1 MLTTDPDTS
10 KHLSAD
16 MESAKHQQKP
26 KRKFRWRVE
35 DHDSP
40 KEIYN
45 KALYLSVMV
54 FGILGAARGLDEGN
68 IGSNIS
74 LPSFRERFGFN
85 DPTKSEGEIADLK
98 SNIASMVQ
106 LGCVGGALLAVVTVD
121 RLGRVNALRQVCVL
135 WAIGVII
142 QITSSN
148 VGQLYAGRIIEGLAV
163 GQTTTIGPTY
173 LAEVAPKQIRGLCG
187 CIFAGAVYL
196 GVMLSCFANYG
207 TALHISGSSQKQW
220 IIPTSLKIIF
230 AGGLLILTFLFCI
243 ESPRWLMK
251 VGRHEKAYE
260 ALCKLRALPKD
271 HPLIIGE
278 INDINEQLL
287 MEKEAQEGNS
297 ALLIV
302 KEFVR
307 VKANRYRLLVIA
319 IPAQLLGQW
328 SGSNAVTVYAP
339 ELFGVIGVHG
349 VETLK
354 MTAIAGVVKFIS
366 AYLGAFFIIDALGRK
381 TSMYVGITL
390 QFICELYYAIFLN
403 IVPDIEDSLEG
414 SKKRA
419 SQGAVAA
426 IFLSGTGWVIGFNA
440 LQYLMGSEIFPLR
453 IRSVANSLVMV
464 LHFANQYGNSKALP
478 EMMIAMKPYGAF
490 YFFSGVLV
498 ISLFWVWF
506 FVPEV
511 AGRSLESI
519 DDIFNLPWH
528 QIGRNGPKLCP
539 DFSETSRMHFDNGMM
554 VYDDKAGS
562 EHNVE
567 NASSGRREDDE
578 ESLKDPKKE
587 EEIH

>member
-1 MLTTDPDTS
+1 MLTTDPDPT
-10 KHLSAD
+10 KHLLTDS
-16 MESAKHQQKP
+16 ELPTQK
-26 KRKFRWRVE
+26 KQNRKFRWTVE

-45 KALYLSVMV
+45 KTLYLSVMV

-74 LPSFRERFGFN
+74 LPSFRKTFGFD
-85 DPTKSEGEIADLK
+85 DPTKSKSELADLQ

-106 LGCVGGALLAVVTVD
+106 LGCVGGALLAIFTVD
-121 RLGRVNALRQVCVL
+121 KMGRVNALRQVCVL

-142 QITSSN
+142 QITSSH
-148 VGQLYAGRIIEGLAV
+148 VGQLYAGRVIEGLAV

-173 LAEVAPKQIRGLCG
+173 LAEVAPKQIRGLCS

-196 GVMLSCFANYG
+196 GVMLLCFANYG
-207 TALHISGSSQKQW
+207 TALHISDASQKQW

-230 AGGLLILTFLFCI
+230 AGSLLILTFLFCI

-251 VGRHEKAYE
+251 VGKPEKACE
-260 ALCKLRALPKD
+260 SLCKLRALPPD
-271 HPLIIGE
+271 HPLIVGE

-287 MEKEAQEGNS
+287 MERAAQSGFN
-297 ALLIV
+297 ALSIA

-328 SGSNAVTVYAP
+328 SGSNAVTIYAP
-339 ELFGVIGVHG
+339 DLFGVLGITG

-354 MTAIAGVVKFIS
+354 MTAVAGVVKFVS

-390 QFICELYYAIFLN
+390 QLLCELYYAIFLT
-403 IVPDIEDSLEG
+403 IVQDIDSSLEG

-419 SQGAVAA
+419 SQGAIAA

-490 YFFSGVLV
+490 YFFTGVLV
-498 ISLFWVWF
+498 ISVFWVWF

-539 DFSETSRMHFDNGMM
+539 DHSEISRMHYGNELMI
-554 VYDDKAGS
+554 YDEKPGS
-562 EHNVE
+562 EIMLE
-567 NASSGRREDDE
+567 NASQNRDIDED
-578 ESLKDPKKE
+578 SIKDARKE
-587 EEIH
+587 EV

>member
-1 MLTTDPDTS
+1 MLTTDSDAS
-10 KHLSAD
+10 KHLLTDA
-16 MESAKHQQKP
+16 EVLPKQ
-26 KRKFRWRVE
+26 KRKFRWTVE
-35 DHDSP
+35 DNDSP
-40 KEIYN
+40 IEIYN
-45 KALYLSVMV
+45 ATLYLSVMV
-54 FGILGAARGLDEGN
+54 FCILGAARGLDEGN

-85 DPTKSEGEIADLK
+85 DPNKSENDLANLK

-106 LGCVGGALLAVVTVD
+106 LGCVGGALLAVFTVD

-135 WAIGVII
+135 WAVGVII
-142 QITSSN
+142 QLTSAQ
-148 VGQLYAGRIIEGLAV
+148 VGQLYAGRIIEGLAI

-173 LAEVAPKQIRGLCG
+173 LAEVAPKLIRGLCG

-196 GVMLSCFANYG
+196 GVMLLCFANYG
-207 TALHISGSSQKQW
+207 TALHISDSSQKQW

-230 AGGLLILTFLFCI
+230 AGGILIMTFLFCV

-251 VGRHEKAYE
+251 VGKEDKAAE
-260 ALCKLRALPKD
+260 ALCKLRKLPAS
-271 HPLIIGE
+271 HPLIVGE

-287 MEKEAQEGNS
+287 MENQAQAGNS
-297 ALLIV
+297 FMNIV
-302 KEFVR
+302 KEFIR

-328 SGSNAVTVYAP
+328 SGSNAVTIYAP
-339 ELFGVIGVHG
+339 ELFGVIGVKG

-390 QFICELYYAIFLN
+390 QFVCELYYAIFMN
-403 IVPDIEDSLEG
+403 VVPEIHDSLKG

-440 LQYLMGSEIFPLR
+440 LQYLMGSEIFPLK
-453 IRSVANSLVMV
+453 IRSIANSLVMV

-478 EMMIAMKPYGAF
+478 DMMIAMKPYGAF
-490 YFFSGVLV
+490 YFFSAVLAF
-498 ISLFWVWF
+498 SLFWVWF

-528 QIGRNGPKLCP
+528 QIGRHGPRLCP
-539 DFSETSRMHFDNGMM
+539 DHSELSKIHYSNGE
-554 VYDDKAGS
+554 VSYEEKGGS
-562 EHNVE
+562 EHMVE
-567 NASSGRREDDE
+567 DVNHSQREEDESIKDHKKDE
-578 ESLKDPKKE
+578 EMA
-587 EEIH
+587 

>member
-1 MLTTDPDTS
+1 MFTKDPD
-10 KHLSAD
+10 
-16 MESAKHQQKP
+16 SAKHLLTDAEIATKQKQ
-26 KRKFRWRVE
+26 KKKFRWTIE

-45 KALYLSVMV
+45 KTLYLSVMV

-74 LPSFRERFGFN
+74 LPSFRQTFGFE
-85 DPTKSEGEIADLK
+85 DPNKSENEIADLK
-98 SNIASMVQ
+98 SNISSMVQ
-106 LGCVGGALLAVVTVD
+106 LGCVGGALLAIFTVD

-142 QITSSN
+142 QITSSH

-173 LAEVAPKQIRGLCG
+173 LAEVAPKQIRGLCS

-196 GVMLSCFANYG
+196 GVMLLCFANYG
-207 TALHISGSSQKQW
+207 TALHISDSSQKQW

-230 AGGLLILTFLFCI
+230 AGGLLILTFMFCI

-251 VGRHEKAYE
+251 VGKADKACE
-260 ALCKLRALPKD
+260 ALCKLRCLPPD
-271 HPLIIGE
+271 HPLIVGE

-287 MEKEAQEGNS
+287 MEKQAQSGNNM
-297 ALLIV
+297 LNIV

-328 SGSNAVTVYAP
+328 SGSNAVTIYAP
-339 ELFGVIGVHG
+339 ELFGVIGVTG
-349 VETLK
+349 IETLK
-354 MTAIAGVVKFIS
+354 MTAIAGVVKFVS
-366 AYLGAFFIIDALGRK
+366 AYLGAFFVIDALGRK

-390 QFICELYYAIFLN
+390 QFLCELYYAIFLN
-403 IVPDIEDSLEG
+403 VVPNIESSLEG

-440 LQYLMGSEIFPLR
+440 IQYLMGSEIFPLK

-478 EMMIAMKPYGAF
+478 EMMIAMQPYGAF
-490 YFFSGVLV
+490 YFFSGVLL
-498 ISLFWVWF
+498 ISLVWVWF

-519 DDIFNLPWH
+519 DDIFNLPWY

-539 DFSETSRMHFDNGMM
+539 DHSEISRMQFDHGMM
-554 VYDDKAGS
+554 VYEDKAGS
-562 EHNVE
+562 EHQVE
-567 NASSGRREDDE
+567 NASQNKKESDED
-578 ESLKDPKKE
+578 SVKDHKKE
-587 EEIH
+587 EA